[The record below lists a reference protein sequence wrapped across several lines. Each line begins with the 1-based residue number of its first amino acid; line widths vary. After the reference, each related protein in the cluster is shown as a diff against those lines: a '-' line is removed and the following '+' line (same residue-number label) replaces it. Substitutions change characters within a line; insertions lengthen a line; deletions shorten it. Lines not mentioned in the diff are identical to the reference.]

1 MKSKQLVAATFIL
14 SLMIAALSV
23 ASWAQSG
30 GGQGRGQGMHYGTMW
45 DAKTV
50 ETVKGEVVA
59 VDKFTP
65 GRGGN
70 SYGLHLT
77 LKTDTGTLPV
87 ILGPGWYIEQ
97 QHFVINPGDKA
108 EISGSRMEIK
118 GQAKMIAA
126 SVNIDGKILKLRN
139 DNGTPVWTGP
149 R

>member
-1 MKSKQLVAATFIL
+1 MGKIFFTGVLVMLCLLLA
-14 SLMIAALSV
+14 V
-23 ASWAQSG
+23 ASWAQPG

-50 ETVKGEVVA
+50 ETVKGEVVS

-65 GRGGN
+65 GRGEN

-77 LKTDTGTLPV
+77 IKTDTGTLPV

-97 QHFVINPGDKA
+97 KQFVINPGDKA

-118 GQAKMIAA
+118 GQSKIIAA
-126 SVNIDGKILKLRN
+126 EVSIDGKILRLRH
-139 DNGTPVWTGP
+139 DNGTPVWAGP